1 MFLTVMSAACVSFLF
16 ASLFTTVEAA
26 SQLATYVLILQ
37 TLLSGFFVR
46 IDQVPSVLQWIQWI
60 SPLRY
65 GLSIMFI
72 AEFNGLPGSTALF
85 AANQISPDMILFYIF
100 ILLGLIVII
109 RLLAVLA
116 LWIRARRAT
125 V

>member
-1 MFLTVMSAACVSFLF
+1 MFLTVLAAASVSFFF

-46 IDQVPSVLQWIQWI
+46 IDQVPSVLRWIQWI

-72 AEFNGLPGSTALF
+72 AEFDGLPGSSALF
-85 AANQISPDMILFYIF
+85 EANQISTNMILFYIF
-100 ILLGLIVII
+100 ILLALVIII

-116 LWIRARRAT
+116 LWLRARRAT